1 MDINKVISKIRYFNE
16 NVSSG
21 RAKQAKYGRVSPKA
35 TGSITNSQ
43 KAIEFDRKKKENQL
57 KDKKVASKVDVSG
70 LSPADA
76 YIKRKIAQRKAE
88 KRRLRLKEEAP
99 ANAVGG
105 GHIAGVG
112 VGPQGEPGVDLR
124 KKKQRNWNPFFK
136 DMARV
141 IRRNSKKNGK

>member
-1 MDINKVISKIRYFNE
+1 MDINKVISKIR
-16 NVSSG
+16 
-21 RAKQAKYGRVSPKA
+21 
-35 TGSITNSQ
+35 
-43 KAIEFDRKKKENQL
+43 
-57 KDKKVASKVDVSG
+57 
-70 LSPADA
+70 
-76 YIKRKIAQRKAE
+76 
-88 KRRLRLKEEAP
+88 RLNEEAP

-141 IRRNSKKNGK
+141 LRRNSRKNGK

>member
-21 RAKQAKYGRVSPKA
+21 RAKQAKYGRVNPKA
-35 TGSITNSQ
+35 TGSITNDQ
-43 KAIEFDRKKKENQL
+43 KSIEFDRKKKENKL
-57 KDKKVASKVDVSG
+57 KDKEVASKVDVSG

-88 KRRLRLKEEAP
+88 KGRLRLKEEAP

-112 VGPQGEPGVDLR
+112 VGPQGEPGVDMR
-124 KKKQRNWNPFFK
+124 RKKQRNWNPFFK

>member
-21 RAKQAKYGRVSPKA
+21 RAKQAKYGRVNPKA
-35 TGSITNSQ
+35 TGSITNDEKS
-43 KAIEFDRKKKENQL
+43 IEFDRKKKENQL

-88 KRRLRLKEEAP
+88 KRRLKEEAP

-112 VGPQGEPGVDLR
+112 VGPQGEPGVDMR
-124 KKKQRNWNPFFK
+124 RKKQRNWNPFFK

>member
-1 MDINKVISKIRYFNE
+1 MDIDKVISKIRQVRTLN
-16 NVSSG
+16 
-21 RAKQAKYGRVSPKA
+21 
-35 TGSITNSQ
+35 
-43 KAIEFDRKKKENQL
+43 
-57 KDKKVASKVDVSG
+57 
-70 LSPADA
+70 
-76 YIKRKIAQRKAE
+76 
-88 KRRLRLKEEAP
+88 EEAP